1 LRDCLR
7 RILGCVR
14 GSSGGCCVTL
24 IGSGSCYSFIWFL
37 NYYCFWRLRDLVTS
51 GCGHCGCG
59 GGNCWGVSGRGCGG
73 RRDGTKAAGG
83 VQQSGS
89 LQARSETWPSLDSSV
104 QRRLE
109 MFGKLLMM
117 ATALSVTFTAAQAA
131 EFSIQPVSDP
141 IAISDQKTLPGRNER
156 DCAMRCEL
164 LGSLVCS
171 AVSFVRESG
180 LCLLSAVRNASF
192 GAAGAAARCFGALPA
207 GWSRRQPKLC
217 SNWTEY
223 ENGFGDGYDFWIG
236 LRIINELTENSPRLL
251 RVEAV
256 TWSNVLYV
264 CEYSNFTVGNST
276 TNYTM
281 NYGSYLTASSN
292 TSMDSLN
299 YHRGRP
305 FTTIDRDNDQNPS
318 GACTDTRGFAGWW
331 YANCCNANPNGMYFH
346 SAVTD
351 MSAMVWFGA
360 TSSSYIALKSI
371 RLMLY
376 LA

>member
-1 LRDCLR
+1 
-7 RILGCVR
+7 
-14 GSSGGCCVTL
+14 
-24 IGSGSCYSFIWFL
+24 
-37 NYYCFWRLRDLVTS
+37 
-51 GCGHCGCG
+51 
-59 GGNCWGVSGRGCGG
+59 
-73 RRDGTKAAGG
+73 
-83 VQQSGS
+83 
-89 LQARSETWPSLDSSV
+89 
-104 QRRLE
+104 

-192 GAAGAAARCFGALPA
+192 GAAGGSSQVFRRTA
-207 GWSRRQPKLC
+207 GGLEPC
-217 SNWTEY
+217 
-223 ENGFGDGYDFWIG
+223 
-236 LRIINELTENSPRLL
+236 LRIINELTGNSPRLL

-318 GACTDTRGFAGWW
+318 GACTDTAASLAGGTRT
-331 YANCCNANPNGMYFH
+331 A
-346 SAVTD
+346 
-351 MSAMVWFGA
+351 A
-360 TSSSYIALKSI
+360 TRIQMACTFTLLSLTC
-371 RLMLY
+371 RPWCG
-376 LA
+376 LAPHRRATLL

>member
-14 GSSGGCCVTL
+14 GSSGGCCATL
-24 IGSGSCYSFIWFL
+24 IGSGELLLLHLVPQLLLLLEAEGPGYQ
-37 NYYCFWRLRDLVTS
+37 RLRPLRLRGRQLL
-51 GCGHCGCG
+51 GCQ
-59 GGNCWGVSGRGCGG
+59 RP
-73 RRDGTKAAGG
+73 
-83 VQQSGS
+83 
-89 LQARSETWPSLDSSV
+89 RSEGA
-104 QRRLE
+104 QRESRLNCPRSFQRLE

-131 EFSIQPVSDP
+131 AGERSDCDFGP
-141 IAISDQKTLPGRNER
+141 KNSAGSQRER
-156 DCAMRCEL
+156 LRAMRCEL

-192 GAAGAAARCFGALPA
+192 GAAGGSSQVFSAHCRRAGAVRCWRPGVPLDTAASHRGNLSFAR
-207 GWSRRQPKLC
+207 
-217 SNWTEY
+217 NWTEY

-236 LRIINELTENSPRLL
+236 LRIINELTGNSPRLL
-251 RVEAV
+251 RVERLSP
-256 TWSNVLYV
+256 WSNVLYV